1 MSRVSEVFPGT
12 RGVRLIGQESVRRPL
27 TRPDTSRRPPS
38 ARALPHPFVPRAHQ
52 APKTARAEPAPTTTA
67 AHPAAKETS

>member
-1 MSRVSEVFPGT
+1 MSRVSEVFPGP
-12 RGVRLIGQESVRRPL
+12 RGVRLVEQESVRRPL

-52 APKTARAEPAPTTTA
+52 APKTTRADLAPPNAA

>member
-1 MSRVSEVFPGT
+1 MSPVSEVFPGT
-12 RGVRLIGQESVRRPL
+12 RGVRLVEKESVRRPL

-38 ARALPHPFVPRAHQ
+38 ARALPHPFVPRAHP
-52 APKTARAEPAPTTTA
+52 APKTTRADPAPTNAA